1 MPETKK
7 RGALLAEIKKNR
19 FHTVIV
25 AMPDMQGRWVGKR
38 MTARH
43 FAKSIAEHG
52 THVCS
57 YLLTVDMEMDP
68 VPGFALTSWAK
79 GYQDFSL
86 APDFGSWRAL
96 PWLPGTALVVA
107 DAVDEAHRPIKVA
120 PRQVLKD
127 QLIRAQDY
135 GFSLK
140 MASELEFYLFRE
152 TYESAQKKNW
162 TGLEHHGT
170 YIEDYHILQGT
181 REEHVIGE
189 IRNQMEAA
197 GIPVECSKGEWGPGQ
212 HEINLEYSTPVEM
225 ADRHTAY
232 KHGAKE
238 IAMQKGCALTF
249 MAKFDSRLAGS
260 SCHIHASLWD
270 AAGKKPAF
278 WEGGKPSKNF
288 RWFLGGMMS
297 LARELSIFYAP
308 TSNSY
313 KRYQAATFAP
323 TRIAWARD
331 NRTCGFRVVGEG
343 ESLRVE
349 NRIPGADV
357 NPYLAFAATV
367 AAGLHGIENK
377 IEPPAALEGNAYEAK
392 VQPVP
397 KTLGEAIALFENS
410 RAARK
415 AFGDEV
421 FAHYLHAAKAE
432 QAAHDRAV
440 TDWEKGRLFER
451 I

>member
-140 MASELEFYLFRE
+140 MASEL
-152 TYESAQKKNW
+152 
-162 TGLEHHGT
+162 
-170 YIEDYHILQGT
+170 
-181 REEHVIGE
+181 
-189 IRNQMEAA
+189 
-197 GIPVECSKGEWGPGQ
+197 
-212 HEINLEYSTPVEM
+212 
-225 ADRHTAY
+225 
-232 KHGAKE
+232 
-238 IAMQKGCALTF
+238 
-249 MAKFDSRLAGS
+249 
-260 SCHIHASLWD
+260 
-270 AAGKKPAF
+270 
-278 WEGGKPSKNF
+278 
-288 RWFLGGMMS
+288 
-297 LARELSIFYAP
+297 
-308 TSNSY
+308 
-313 KRYQAATFAP
+313 
-323 TRIAWARD
+323 
-331 NRTCGFRVVGEG
+331 
-343 ESLRVE
+343 
-349 NRIPGADV
+349 
-357 NPYLAFAATV
+357 
-367 AAGLHGIENK
+367 
-377 IEPPAALEGNAYEAK
+377 
-392 VQPVP
+392 
-397 KTLGEAIALFENS
+397 
-410 RAARK
+410 
-415 AFGDEV
+415 
-421 FAHYLHAAKAE
+421 
-432 QAAHDRAV
+432 
-440 TDWEKGRLFER
+440 
-451 I
+451 